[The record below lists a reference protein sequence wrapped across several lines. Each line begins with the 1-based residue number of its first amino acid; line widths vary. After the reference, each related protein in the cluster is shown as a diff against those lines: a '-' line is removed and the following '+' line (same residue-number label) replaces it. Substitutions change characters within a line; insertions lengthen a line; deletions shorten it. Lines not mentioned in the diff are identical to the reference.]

1 MTLKYVTAIV
11 AQVPI
16 SQQRCWDKTLCVA
29 CQPFSDWAVQ
39 RRERVL
45 GKEPR
50 KPVWDTRERWGQ
62 QPFTNRMQVFLIL
75 TRNVARSVYLSLEW
89 K

>member
-16 SQQRCWDKTLCVA
+16 SQKRCWDKTLCVA

-39 RRERVL
+39 RWERVL

-50 KPVWDTRERWGQ
+50 VGTLGKGGGSSHLPIGCKC
-62 QPFTNRMQVFLIL
+62 FLF
-75 TRNVARSVYLSLEW
+75 
-89 K
+89 